1 MSASLVTNA
10 ILDTAGVQYDI
21 DKLIYLGS
29 PVSVFHYIF
38 LTRKEAGLNS
48 LEKLRSAPGVRIGG
62 QEVGH
67 DVYITARLFAY
78 LMALKDPRFVTG
90 YGGPEMDIALMSG
103 EIDARA
109 TTPETLSQRNADWI
123 EKGLTDLHAIVEI
136 PKGAKAARFERLPE
150 LEDFAGTDK
159 ERKLLMMYR
168 AFRLVG
174 TPYVLPPGTPK
185 PQVQI
190 LQEAMRKAY
199 RDPGFHKE
207 FKKLAGFDA
216 SPLMPE
222 EQEKVIRQLPRDREI
237 VELFKKLS
245 GPDPLPAR

>member
-1 MSASLVTNA
+1 
-10 ILDTAGVQYDI
+10 VQ
-21 DKLIYLGS
+21 
-29 PVSVFHYIF
+29 
-38 LTRKEAGLNS
+38 
-48 LEKLRSAPGVRIGG
+48 
-62 QEVGH
+62 VGPQ
-67 DVYITARLFAY
+67 YCAF
-78 LMALKDPRFVTG
+78 
-90 YGGPEMDIALMSG
+90 
-103 EIDARA
+103 
-109 TTPETLSQRNADWI
+109 
-123 EKGLTDLHAIVEI
+123 EI

-150 LEDFAGTDK
+150 LENFVGSDK

-207 FKKLAGFDA
+207 FKKLTGFDA

-222 EQEKVIRQLPRDREI
+222 EQEKVIRQLPRDEGT

-245 GPDPLPAR
+245 GPDPMPVR

>member
-1 MSASLVTNA
+1 
-10 ILDTAGVQYDI
+10 
-21 DKLIYLGS
+21 
-29 PVSVFHYIF
+29 
-38 LTRKEAGLNS
+38 
-48 LEKLRSAPGVRIGG
+48 
-62 QEVGH
+62 
-67 DVYITARLFAY
+67 
-78 LMALKDPRFVTG
+78 MALKDPRFVTG

-109 TTPETLSQRNADWI
+109 TTPETLSQRNVDWI
-123 EKGLTDLHAIVEI
+123 EKGLTDLHAIIEI

-150 LEDFAGTDK
+150 LEDFAGSDK

-199 RDPGFHKE
+199 KDPDFHKE

-222 EQEKVIRQLPRDREI
+222 EQEKVIRQLPRDKET

-245 GPDPLPAR
+245 GPDPMPVR

>member
-1 MSASLVTNA
+1 MA
-10 ILDTAGVQYDI
+10 
-21 DKLIYLGS
+21 KMLIPDNHS
-29 PVSVFHYIF
+29 QKK
-38 LTRKEAGLNS
+38 RLNG
-48 LEKLRSAPGVRIGG
+48 LRSVSKFTQWGCGLEAKR
-62 QEVGH
+62 GH
-67 DVYITARLFAY
+67 DVYISGRLFAY
-78 LMALKDPRFVTG
+78 LMALKDPKFVTG
-90 YGGPEMDIALMSG
+90 YGGPEMDIALMRG

-109 TTPETLSQRNADWI
+109 TTPETLSQRNVDWI

-136 PKGAKAARFERLPE
+136 PKGAKVPRFARLPE
-150 LEDFAGTDK
+150 LEDFASSEK

-174 TPYVLPPGTPK
+174 TPYIFPPGTPK

-190 LQEAMRKAY
+190 LQEAMRKAF
-199 RDPGFHKE
+199 RDSGFHKE
-207 FKKLAGFDA
+207 FKNLAGFDA

-237 VELFKKLS
+237 VELFNKLS